1 MSASAAAMPASPG
14 SAPFDGSRQSRR
26 DPRREPRRENGRG
39 PRGISN
45 GAEGGTGGGGAG
57 ADAEDEKGMMRIRAT
72 SKPQLVAGA
81 IANKLRD
88 GEEFSLNG
96 IGADSVNQAVKSLCI
111 ARDYLET
118 EAIDVHAWPTLVN
131 SVGPDVVSMKVL
143 RAPSGWTMP
152 TAPIPEAASFKVAG
166 GTKPG
171 SLAGALA
178 GKIREGETHLCVT
191 SIGPVALLR
200 SLKSIA
206 LAIAYAEGD
215 GFKVRSDSIFFYAT
229 ELKITNAE
237 RILCCVCVY

>member
-1 MSASAAAMPASPG
+1 MSTPYPPPSSTAAHMSASAGAMPVAPG

-39 PRGISN
+39 PTKPRGVAS
-45 GAEGGTGGGGAG
+45 ASEGGAGGAG
-57 ADAEDEKGMMRIRAT
+57 ADVEDEKGMMRIRAT

-96 IGADSVNQAVKSLCI
+96 IGADSVNQAVKALCI

-118 EAIDVHAWPTLVN
+118 EAVDVHAWPTLVN

-143 RAPSGWTMP
+143 RAPSGWVMP
-152 TAPIPEAASFKVAG
+152 TAPVPEAASFKVAG

-191 SIGPVALLR
+191 SIGPMALLR

-215 GFKVRSDSIFFYAT
+215 GFKVRNA
-229 ELKITNAE
+229 IT
-237 RILCCVCVY
+237 RLL